1 MAPDIPNIGSW
12 LDALKQHSI
21 FSLSEK
27 EHDNW
32 RYWESSGDDDF
43 SNKLPATMVIR
54 DGDLFVAVGSTI
66 RALNLNQF
74 KNLWVKSIQEG
85 GRFADWIHQFPY
97 KVLQTPAITYRI
109 ISLQLNGNGRLLS
122 VAGERDL
129 TAVILPRSGLRSTR
143 LAHDADEG
151 EHMEEI
157 TCRTLTVGRYYHGR
171 HPNNR
176 ILKALWHPLS
186 ESKTHIVVLASDS
199 ILRMYNLGHDL
210 EEPEQSFDISPATIR
225 FVHKSTKKFSYSA
238 EDIADDREDAVSFC
252 FGDADEATNGW
263 EAFSIFYVLR
273 NGHIYVL
280 CPVLPYK
287 SVARRKHIEV
297 LATLVS
303 IKFQHA
309 QNLAR
314 EEQGVSNYAQIEL
327 YRKQGS
333 WLREAL
339 TSAQSHATPSTL
351 DSISDVNLR
360 FMDQEFVTIDHQN
373 QSNLGE
379 IYRQGPFI
387 VTPQSQVHEDIDASD
402 IAFLNT
408 DPASVIIVTYKNG
421 QVDELMQLDRTEPAW
436 SFSSTASTDNEN
448 NDSFI
453 TYDLPRLTLY
463 ETLDLNINGKTQ
475 NQGLAIVQD
484 SMYADVYYIYHN
496 AGVHAVTISGWL
508 DSLKE
513 TKIKVDMEEADDT
526 ALQNWF
532 TKGIPSEICLVVDS
546 APLQRHSVPIIGLL
560 SVTDAYLSYS
570 LFIVTATH
578 RLIGLE
584 LTLRR
589 TAMGRSQSALSKAM
603 SNQLASV
610 TSDTDVKYTPLLSL
624 PPFEPPKCL
633 KRQQGLPSKPRV
645 VVPPEYSGKKE
656 IVINEDTIKF
666 LADSA
671 EVFRDEIREIIKA
684 ATDVRHRLGLQK
696 NEQQRQLKQLSEI
709 YNRINEL
716 SPPEEREKRIKALEK
731 IARKDKKLALRA
743 DSILQKLMDLHQPE
757 LSTAEKR
764 WIKELEILQKLIEGD
779 SGFSGRAKKLE
790 YTIKHLKEKHD
801 QLQAKTSSD
810 IAQMKDVNLTGS
822 QQGEI
827 KQAMEKQTSSLQE
840 TKSRILS
847 LQNKIDSLHL

>member
-1 MAPDIPNIGSW
+1 MVVLQIGFTNFPTRYEDIFV
-12 LDALKQHSI
+12 KQKHFVI
-21 FSLSEK
+21 EGFSFLIVLIS
-27 EHDNW
+27 
-32 RYWESSGDDDF
+32 
-43 SNKLPATMVIR
+43 
-54 DGDLFVAVGSTI
+54 
-66 RALNLNQF
+66 
-74 KNLWVKSIQEG
+74 
-85 GRFADWIHQFPY
+85 

-210 EEPEQSFDISPATIR
+210 EEPEQSFDISPATTR

-436 SFSSTASTDNEN
+436 SFSSTASTVDNN
-448 NDSFI
+448 
-453 TYDLPRLTLY
+453 
-463 ETLDLNINGKTQ
+463 
-475 NQGLAIVQD
+475 
-484 SMYADVYYIYHN
+484 
-496 AGVHAVTISGWL
+496 
-508 DSLKE
+508 
-513 TKIKVDMEEADDT
+513 
-526 ALQNWF
+526 
-532 TKGIPSEICLVVDS
+532 
-546 APLQRHSVPIIGLL
+546 
-560 SVTDAYLSYS
+560 
-570 LFIVTATH
+570 
-578 RLIGLE
+578 
-584 LTLRR
+584 
-589 TAMGRSQSALSKAM
+589 
-603 SNQLASV
+603 
-610 TSDTDVKYTPLLSL
+610 
-624 PPFEPPKCL
+624 
-633 KRQQGLPSKPRV
+633 
-645 VVPPEYSGKKE
+645 
-656 IVINEDTIKF
+656 
-666 LADSA
+666 
-671 EVFRDEIREIIKA
+671 
-684 ATDVRHRLGLQK
+684 VR
-696 NEQQRQLKQLSEI
+696 
-709 YNRINEL
+709 
-716 SPPEEREKRIKALEK
+716 
-731 IARKDKKLALRA
+731 
-743 DSILQKLMDLHQPE
+743 
-757 LSTAEKR
+757 
-764 WIKELEILQKLIEGD
+764 
-779 SGFSGRAKKLE
+779 
-790 YTIKHLKEKHD
+790 
-801 QLQAKTSSD
+801 
-810 IAQMKDVNLTGS
+810 
-822 QQGEI
+822 
-827 KQAMEKQTSSLQE
+827 
-840 TKSRILS
+840 
-847 LQNKIDSLHL
+847 